1 MLISMEI
8 IAPSETF
15 RLPLNDRNALDQ
27 SAAAETQAVCF
38 QATDLPSLW
47 SAHQWSLSIPSVPQI
62 TNCTH
67 FFFLPL
73 LQSSKSANSTKTSLN
88 FSTLSPFHDFLSR
101 LHNLPGLPCNG
112 ASWSL
117 PGLSFCALY
126 QVVNP
131 LHSLLESYLF
141 TISSICWWALT
152 QRIQWKSSWG
162 GGLSEGT
169 EVCFREIIPQ
179 MHPLMQPLHLKI
191 NN

>member
-1 MLISMEI
+1 MEI

-67 FFFLPL
+67 FFSASYSHPSLPIL
-73 LQSSKSANSTKTSLN
+73 PKRLWTSPHCLPFMTSWAQS
-88 FSTLSPFHDFLSR
+88 PQPSR
-101 LHNLPGLPCNG
+101 LALQRGLLVSPWAFLLCTVPGCKPTSQLTWILSLRNL
-112 ASWSL
+112 
-117 PGLSFCALY
+117 
-126 QVVNP
+126 
-131 LHSLLESYLF
+131 LHTLV
-141 TISSICWWALT
+141 ALT
-152 QRIQWKSSWG
+152 QRKQWKSPWG

-169 EVCFREIIPQ
+169 EVCSGT
-179 MHPLMQPLHLKI
+179 
-191 NN
+191 